1 MKKTS
6 LLLALSLC
14 LAVLPASAQF
24 VFPGSVDGDA
34 LPSLRRP
41 YAAEGFPLTDVRLL
55 PSRFLDN
62 QMRDSAL
69 ICSFR
74 VEQLLHSFRTTA
86 GLWTSREGG
95 YKTMQRLGGWE
106 ALDCDV
112 RGNATGHLLSAYA
125 ILYASTGNETFKL
138 KGDSLVQGLAEVQ
151 QWYGTGYMSA
161 VPEGLIDRNIAGDER
176 VWAPW
181 YVQHKI
187 LAGLTDQYL
196 LAGNRTA
203 LDVAVGICHWA
214 YGKLHDLD
222 EDGRQRVVWNEYGGV
237 NEAFY
242 NLYDLTGDERM
253 LWLAQFFYHNRQME
267 PLKTGDFNL
276 TRMHA
281 NAFIPKVTAEA
292 RRYEILGDE
301 GSRRAALAFWDTVV
315 THHAYATGSFSDLEH
330 FIDGRRPSQHLSGY
344 TGESCCTYN
353 MLKLTRHVFSWTA
366 SPAAAD
372 YYERALYNH
381 ILAQQDPETGMVTY
395 FMPMQSGAHKVFS
408 SHDDSF
414 WCCVSSSFESH
425 ARYAEGIWYHHDDE
439 LFVNL
444 FIPSVLQW
452 REKGMSVTQRNDFPA
467 TPSTTLTFGVQ
478 KPVQACLMVRH
489 PYWCRSLTIRV
500 NGRKVRVSRQPQSY
514 VAIRRTW
521 RDGDV
526 MTVNFDMELHLAP
539 TADDDSRAAIMYGPL
554 VLAGDVGTEG
564 MQEPA
569 PFSNPVLY
577 NDYFLYDYR
586 IPAGIPDTLYVE
598 GRDDAA
604 LQRTLHR
611 EGQSLTFTTE
621 RGDTLR
627 PLYDT
632 NRCRFV
638 TYWKLK
644 AK

>member
-1 MKKTS
+1 MIAEC
-6 LLLALSLC
+6 LLA
-14 LAVLPASAQF
+14 
-24 VFPGSVDGDA
+24 SV
-34 LPSLRRP
+34 
-41 YAAEGFPLTDVRLL
+41 TLL
-55 PSRFLDN
+55 PSPFLEN
-62 QMRDSAL
+62 LKRERAVMDSL
-69 ICSFR
+69 DPMNLTWTCR
-74 VEQLLHSFRTTA
+74 VTA
-86 GLWTSREGG
+86 GLDDIGNTNAV
-95 YKTMQRLGGWE
+95 QRLGGWE
-106 ALDCDV
+106 KPDMELRGHTLGHWLSGMAALEAREKAAVAVHQLKLCQD
-112 RGNATGHLLSAYA
+112 A
-125 ILYASTGNETFKL
+125 I
-138 KGDSLVQGLAEVQ
+138 
-151 QWYGTGYMSA
+151 GTGWVGAFS
-161 VPEGLIDRNIAGDER
+161 ESDIDKIIAGVR

-267 PLKTGDFNL
+267 PLKTGYFNL

-521 RDGDV
+521 RDDDV
-526 MTVNFDMELHLAP
+526 MTVDFDMEQHLAP

-586 IPAGIPDTLYVE
+586 IPAGIPDTLFVE
-598 GRDDAA
+598 GRDNAA